1 MDASELNV
9 YNQMVESNTD
19 NAKVAVEWLM
29 ARREASGGV
38 EPNLLSGKTTGSPRE
53 EFRSC
58 RSCICNER
66 PAINLT
72 LHSAGRR
79 EKLARSSVFKEIIMP
94 KGKGTYG
101 SKKGRPPKKKR
112 YKSWQKRTL

>member
-38 EPNLLSGKTTGSPRE
+38 EPNLLSGKTTGTPRE
-53 EFRSC
+53 EFRSTAEVVSAMKDP
-58 RSCICNER
+58 RYQSD
-66 PAINLT
+66 PAF
-72 LHSAGRR
+72 RKDVE
-79 EKLARSSVFKEIIMP
+79 EKLARSSVF
-94 KGKGTYG
+94 
-101 SKKGRPPKKKR
+101 
-112 YKSWQKRTL
+112 